1 MAEWGPPPARFIVAG
16 LIALSATLIY
26 VAGLFVTKS
35 NPVEPQSVFTL
46 YGAILGYLFGA
57 HDKDERRE
65 NREIQSEKDTAL
77 QPQKPQPQM
86 QENPTQHVVRGTEQG

>member
-1 MAEWGPPPARFIVAG
+1 MNGWGPSVRFIVAG
-16 LIALSATLIY
+16 LIALFATLLY
-26 VAGLFVTKS
+26 VIGLIATKS

-65 NREIQSEKDTAL
+65 NREVAQTEPKTPQSND
-77 QPQKPQPQM
+77 
-86 QENPTQHVVRGTEQG
+86 PTSHIVRGTDQG